1 MPNRSPINVQRIS
14 LGDLKSP
21 QDVAQLKQHL
31 LNLYNGTI
39 VVSMG
44 SGAPTVPPTKIS
56 AQYIDTKNKNVY
68 VATGNS
74 LVTDW
79 IKVS

>member
-1 MPNRSPINVQRIS
+1 MKNTPLNVQRIL

-21 QDVAQLKQHL
+21 QSISQLTNHL
-31 LNLYNGTI
+31 QKLYNGLI

-44 SGAPTVPPTKIS
+44 KGVPEVPPTKIS

-79 IKVS
+79 VKVS